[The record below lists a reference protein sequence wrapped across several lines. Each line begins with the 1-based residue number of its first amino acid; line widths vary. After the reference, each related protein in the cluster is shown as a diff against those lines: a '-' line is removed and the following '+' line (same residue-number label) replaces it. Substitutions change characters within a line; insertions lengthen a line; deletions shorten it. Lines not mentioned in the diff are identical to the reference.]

1 MPPPRT
7 SLTMVQVEVA
17 GQTYKQVQSF
27 TYLEG
32 AVTEVPDMSVEI
44 ARRTR
49 ACWMHIRRYLRELYD
64 QPKVAL
70 SFKTRMVK
78 AEAIEALLYGC
89 STWALRQEHYAK
101 LRTVHH
107 RVLLRIIGAQRKRP
121 DHRMTSFN
129 RALEITG
136 CENIETTL
144 RTRRLLWAGTLLRIS
159 GGRLLMRIVFGNLEG
174 AVRRGRGG
182 KEKEWADC
190 VQSEIRAFGIAGD
203 WKSTALKVEVWV
215 ETVTESGRRFMA
227 EWRKEE
233 VDTARHRQ
241 EKREATRLGNLSS
254 QTGV

>member
-1 MPPPRT
+1 MPA
-7 SLTMVQVEVA
+7 A

-27 TYLEG
+27 TYLGG

-49 ACWMHIRRYLRELYD
+49 ACWMRIRRYLRELYD
-64 QPKVAL
+64 QPKVSL
-70 SFKTRMVK
+70 SLKTRMVK

-89 STWALRQEHYAK
+89 STWTLRQEHYAK

-121 DHRMTSFN
+121 DHRMTSYN

-136 CENIETTL
+136 CESIETTL
-144 RTRRLLWAGTLLRIS
+144 RTRRLLWAGTLLRMS
-159 GGRLLMRIVFGNLEG
+159 GGRLPKRIAFGNLEG

-182 KEKEWADC
+182 KEKEWTDC
-190 VQSEIRAFGIAGD
+190 VQSDIRAFGIAEG
-203 WKSTALKVEVWV
+203 WKATALNAEVWV
-215 ETVTESGRRFMA
+215 ETVTEGGRRFMA
-227 EWRKEE
+227 AWRKEE
-233 VDTARHRQ
+233 VDAARHRQ
-241 EKREATRLGNLSS
+241 EKREATRLGTLLS